1 MPDPVPPVASW
12 PIPPTPCN
20 EGDQYAPILTCN
32 GMGEWIPDWIPMD
45 EGGGFAAERIKS
57 AAPSKCGGCNG
68 SNLDAVKY
76 GADLYKEAFDAG
88 FALAKELFGK

>member
-1 MPDPVPPVASW
+1 MPDPVQTASW

-20 EGDQYAPILTCN
+20 EGDQYGPILTCN

-45 EGGGFAAERIKS
+45 EGGLLAAERIKS
-57 AAPSKCGGCNG
+57 AAPLKCGGCKG
-68 SNLDAVKY
+68 ANLDAVKY